1 MSKLA
6 VPAAPNCWRD
16 QSVLPLHV
24 KDLILSKLDN
34 RILNKPKRD
43 QNRESYVLIEVERP
57 DDVRV
62 HDEI

>member
-1 MSKLA
+1 
-6 VPAAPNCWRD
+6 
-16 QSVLPLHV
+16 V